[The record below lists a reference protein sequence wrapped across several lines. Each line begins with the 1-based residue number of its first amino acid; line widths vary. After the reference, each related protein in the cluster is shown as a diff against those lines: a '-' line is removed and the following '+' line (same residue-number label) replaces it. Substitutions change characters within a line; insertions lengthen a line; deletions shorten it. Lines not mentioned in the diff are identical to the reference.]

1 MNRFLNFWI
10 LKCQISA
17 RRFYN
22 PLGSY
27 YVLIWIEKKKKK
39 KTDKTKCVLFLIY
52 RHNLIHEITMK
63 RFRGLPL
70 AMESDLLIVW
80 SVAFAVT
87 GIIVIVINSLTL
99 YSFSKN
105 KLLQTRRH
113 FMIINLT
120 VADLL
125 FGVTGMSSAV
135 FYLLNPSDI
144 SFCLFAI
151 LNMFTK
157 LACLITLCLIAIE
170 RMHAIVWPLRHQV
183 LGCGIYKAA
192 LVLSWILSAVA
203 ATTSIVSVY
212 TYNSVLAESIL
223 PVLIA
228 AGIITMFTSYISIW
242 VSVHRRKK
250 DKHNTASNQD
260 KGLAITLLLVAGTFV
275 VTFVIPVLYMSIS
288 HLCSCYKPSLS
299 VTLLTY
305 LAPALESVI
314 NPVIYCF
321 RIPGFQDKLKL
332 KMVTLNCFKK
342 RVKRRDAT
350 TELSKRKSAPNNET
364 QRELSVLWSLIHYNK
379 D

>member
-1 MNRFLNFWI
+1 M
-10 LKCQISA
+10 
-17 RRFYN
+17 
-22 PLGSY
+22 
-27 YVLIWIEKKKKK
+27 
-39 KTDKTKCVLFLIY
+39 
-52 RHNLIHEITMK
+52 

-99 YSFSKN
+99 YSFTKN

-125 FGVTGMSSAV
+125 FGATGMSSAV

-151 LNMFTK
+151 LSMFTK

-170 RMHAIVWPLRHQV
+170 RMHAIVWPLRHHV
-183 LGCGIYKAA
+183 LGSGVYKTA

-203 ATTSIVSVY
+203 ATTSILSVY
-212 TYNSVLAESIL
+212 KYNSVLIL
-223 PVLIA
+223 PVLIS
-228 AGIITMFTSYISIW
+228 AGIITMITSYISIW
-242 VSVHRRKK
+242 VSVHRRIK
-250 DKHNTASNQD
+250 DKHNTATNQD
-260 KGLAITLLLVAGTFV
+260 KGLAITLLLLAGTFV
-275 VTFVIPVLYMSIS
+275 VTWVIPVLYMSIS
-288 HLCSCYKPSLS
+288 HLCSCHKPSLS

-332 KMVTLNCFKK
+332 KMVTMNCFKK
-342 RVKRRDAT
+342 RVKHRDAT
-350 TELSKRKSAPNNET
+350 TELSKRKSVPSNET
-364 QRELSVLWSLIHYNK
+364 QKELSVL
-379 D
+379 

>member
-1 MNRFLNFWI
+1 M
-10 LKCQISA
+10 
-17 RRFYN
+17 
-22 PLGSY
+22 
-27 YVLIWIEKKKKK
+27 
-39 KTDKTKCVLFLIY
+39 
-52 RHNLIHEITMK
+52 

-70 AMESDLLIVW
+70 AMESDLLIAW

-99 YSFSKN
+99 YSFTKN

-125 FGVTGMSSAV
+125 FGATGMSSAV

-170 RMHAIVWPLRHQV
+170 RMHAIVWPLRHHV
-183 LGCGIYKAA
+183 LGSGVYKTA

-203 ATTSIVSVY
+203 ATTSILSVY
-212 TYNSVLAESIL
+212 TYNSVLIL

-228 AGIITMFTSYISIW
+228 AGIITMITSYISIW
-242 VSVHRRKK
+242 VSVHRRIK
-250 DKHNTASNQD
+250 DKHNTATNQD
-260 KGLAITLLLVAGTFV
+260 KGLAITLLLLAGTFV
-275 VTFVIPVLYMSIS
+275 VTWVIPVLYMSIS

-332 KMVTLNCFKK
+332 KMVTMNCFKK
-342 RVKRRDAT
+342 RVKHRDAT
-350 TELSKRKSAPNNET
+350 TELSKRKSVPSNET
-364 QRELSVLWSLIHYNK
+364 QKELSVL
-379 D
+379 

>member
-1 MNRFLNFWI
+1 M
-10 LKCQISA
+10 
-17 RRFYN
+17 
-22 PLGSY
+22 
-27 YVLIWIEKKKKK
+27 
-39 KTDKTKCVLFLIY
+39 
-52 RHNLIHEITMK
+52 

-70 AMESDLLIVW
+70 AMESELLIVW

-99 YSFSKN
+99 YSFTKN

-125 FGVTGMSSAV
+125 FGATGMSSAV

-144 SFCLFAI
+144 SFCLFGI

-170 RMHAIVWPLRHQV
+170 RMHAIVWPLRHHV
-183 LGCGIYKAA
+183 LGFGVYKTA

-212 TYNSVLAESIL
+212 TYNSVLIL

-228 AGIITMFTSYISIW
+228 AGIITVITSYISIW

-250 DKHNTASNQD
+250 DKHNTATNQD

-275 VTFVIPVLYMSIS
+275 VTWVIPVLYMSIS

-305 LAPALESVI
+305 LAPALDSVI

-332 KMVTLNCFKK
+332 KMVTMNCFKK
-342 RVKRRDAT
+342 RVKRRDET
-350 TELSKRKSAPNNET
+350 TELSKRESAPSNQT
-364 QRELSVLWSLIHYNK
+364 QKELSVL
-379 D
+379 

>member
-1 MNRFLNFWI
+1 
-10 LKCQISA
+10 
-17 RRFYN
+17 
-22 PLGSY
+22 
-27 YVLIWIEKKKKK
+27 
-39 KTDKTKCVLFLIY
+39 
-52 RHNLIHEITMK
+52 
-63 RFRGLPL
+63 
-70 AMESDLLIVW
+70 MESDLLIVW

-125 FGVTGMSSAV
+125 FGATGMSSAV

-183 LGCGIYKAA
+183 LGCGVYKTA

-212 TYNSVLAESIL
+212 SYNSVLAESIL

-228 AGIITMFTSYISIW
+228 AGIITMITSYISIW

-299 VTLLTY
+299 VTTY

-342 RVKRRDAT
+342 RVKHRDAT
-350 TELSKRKSAPNNET
+350 TELSKRKSAPSNET
-364 QRELSVLWSLIHYNK
+364 QKELSVL
-379 D
+379 

>member
-1 MNRFLNFWI
+1 M
-10 LKCQISA
+10 
-17 RRFYN
+17 
-22 PLGSY
+22 
-27 YVLIWIEKKKKK
+27 
-39 KTDKTKCVLFLIY
+39 
-52 RHNLIHEITMK
+52 

-70 AMESDLLIVW
+70 AMESELLIVW

-99 YSFSKN
+99 YSFTKN

-125 FGVTGMSSAV
+125 FGATGMSSAV

-144 SFCLFAI
+144 SFCLFGI

-170 RMHAIVWPLRHQV
+170 RMHAIVWPLRHHV
-183 LGCGIYKAA
+183 LGFGVYKTA

-212 TYNSVLAESIL
+212 TYNSVLIL

-228 AGIITMFTSYISIW
+228 AGIITVITSYISIW

-250 DKHNTASNQD
+250 DKHNTATNQD
-260 KGLAITLLLVAGTFV
+260 KALAITLFLVAGTFV
-275 VTFVIPVLYMSIS
+275 VTWVIPVLYMSIS

-305 LAPALESVI
+305 LAPALDSVI

-332 KMVTLNCFKK
+332 KMVTMNCFKK
-342 RVKRRDAT
+342 RVKRRDET
-350 TELSKRKSAPNNET
+350 TELSKRESAPSNQT
-364 QRELSVLWSLIHYNK
+364 QKELSVL
-379 D
+379 

>member
-1 MNRFLNFWI
+1 M
-10 LKCQISA
+10 
-17 RRFYN
+17 
-22 PLGSY
+22 
-27 YVLIWIEKKKKK
+27 
-39 KTDKTKCVLFLIY
+39 
-52 RHNLIHEITMK
+52 M

-70 AMESDLLIVW
+70 AMESELLIVW

-99 YSFSKN
+99 YSFTKN

-125 FGVTGMSSAV
+125 FGATGMSSAV

-144 SFCLFAI
+144 SFCLFGI

-170 RMHAIVWPLRHQV
+170 RMHAIVWPLRHHV
-183 LGCGIYKAA
+183 LGFGVYKTA

-203 ATTSIVSVY
+203 ATTSIVSLY
-212 TYNSVLAESIL
+212 TYNSVLIL

-228 AGIITMFTSYISIW
+228 AGIITVITSYISIW

-250 DKHNTASNQD
+250 DKHNTATNQD

-275 VTFVIPVLYMSIS
+275 VTWVIPVLYMSIS

-305 LAPALESVI
+305 LAPALDSVI

-332 KMVTLNCFKK
+332 KMVTMNCFKK
-342 RVKRRDAT
+342 RVKRRDET
-350 TELSKRKSAPNNET
+350 TELSKRKSAPSNQT
-364 QRELSVLWSLIHYNK
+364 QKELSVL
-379 D
+379 

>member
-1 MNRFLNFWI
+1 
-10 LKCQISA
+10 
-17 RRFYN
+17 
-22 PLGSY
+22 
-27 YVLIWIEKKKKK
+27 
-39 KTDKTKCVLFLIY
+39 
-52 RHNLIHEITMK
+52 MK

-70 AMESDLLIVW
+70 AMESDLLIIW

-99 YSFSKN
+99 YSFMKN

-125 FGVTGMSSAV
+125 FGATGMSSAV

-151 LNMFTK
+151 LSMFTK

-183 LGCGIYKAA
+183 LGCGVYKTA
-192 LVLSWILSAVA
+192 LVLSWILSAAIA
-203 ATTSIVSVY
+203 ATTLIVSVY
-212 TYNSVLAESIL
+212 TYYSVIVEFSLL
-223 PVLIA
+223 VLIA
-228 AGIITMFTSYISIW
+228 AGIITMITSYISIW

-250 DKHNTASNQD
+250 DKHNTATNQD

-275 VTFVIPVLYMSIS
+275 VTWVIPVLYMSIS

-305 LAPALESVI
+305 LAPALDSVI
-314 NPVIYCF
+314 NPLIYCF
-321 RIPGFQDKLKL
+321 RIPGFQNKLKL
-332 KMVTLNCFKK
+332 KMVTMNLFKK
-342 RVKRRDAT
+342 RVKHRDAT
-350 TELSKRKSAPNNET
+350 TESSKRKSALSNET
-364 QRELSVLWSLIHYNK
+364 QKELSVL
-379 D
+379 

>member
-1 MNRFLNFWI
+1 M
-10 LKCQISA
+10 
-17 RRFYN
+17 
-22 PLGSY
+22 
-27 YVLIWIEKKKKK
+27 
-39 KTDKTKCVLFLIY
+39 
-52 RHNLIHEITMK
+52 M

-70 AMESDLLIVW
+70 AMESELLIVW

-99 YSFSKN
+99 YSFTKN

-125 FGVTGMSSAV
+125 FGATGMSSAV

-144 SFCLFAI
+144 SFCLFGI

-170 RMHAIVWPLRHQV
+170 RMHAIVWPLRHHV
-183 LGCGIYKAA
+183 LGFGVYKTA

-212 TYNSVLAESIL
+212 TYNSVLIL

-228 AGIITMFTSYISIW
+228 AGIITVITSYISIW

-250 DKHNTASNQD
+250 DKHNTATNQD

-275 VTFVIPVLYMSIS
+275 VTWVIPVLYMSIS

-305 LAPALESVI
+305 LAPALDSVI

-332 KMVTLNCFKK
+332 KMVTMNCFKK
-342 RVKRRDAT
+342 RVKRRDET
-350 TELSKRKSAPNNET
+350 TELSKRESAPSNQT
-364 QRELSVLWSLIHYNK
+364 QKELSVL
-379 D
+379 

>member
-1 MNRFLNFWI
+1 
-10 LKCQISA
+10 
-17 RRFYN
+17 
-22 PLGSY
+22 
-27 YVLIWIEKKKKK
+27 
-39 KTDKTKCVLFLIY
+39 
-52 RHNLIHEITMK
+52 MK

-125 FGVTGMSSAV
+125 FGATGMSSAV

-183 LGCGIYKAA
+183 LGCGVYKTA

-212 TYNSVLAESIL
+212 SYNSVLAESIL

-228 AGIITMFTSYISIW
+228 AGIITMITSYISIW

-332 KMVTLNCFKK
+332 NMVTLNCFKK

-350 TELSKRKSAPNNET
+350 IELSKRKSAPSNET
-364 QRELSVLWSLIHYNK
+364 QRNCQSC
-379 D
+379 DP

>member
-1 MNRFLNFWI
+1 M
-10 LKCQISA
+10 
-17 RRFYN
+17 
-22 PLGSY
+22 
-27 YVLIWIEKKKKK
+27 
-39 KTDKTKCVLFLIY
+39 
-52 RHNLIHEITMK
+52 M

-70 AMESDLLIVW
+70 AMESELLIVW

-99 YSFSKN
+99 YSFTKN

-125 FGVTGMSSAV
+125 FGATGMSSAV

-144 SFCLFAI
+144 SFCLFGI

-170 RMHAIVWPLRHQV
+170 RMHAIVWPLRHHV
-183 LGCGIYKAA
+183 LGFGVYKTA

-212 TYNSVLAESIL
+212 TYNSVLIL

-228 AGIITMFTSYISIW
+228 AGIITVITSYISIW

-250 DKHNTASNQD
+250 DKHNTATNQD
-260 KGLAITLLLVAGTFV
+260 KGLAITLLLVASTFV
-275 VTFVIPVLYMSIS
+275 VTWVIPVLYMSIS

-305 LAPALESVI
+305 LAPALDSVI

-332 KMVTLNCFKK
+332 KMVTMNCFKK
-342 RVKRRDAT
+342 RVKRRDET
-350 TELSKRKSAPNNET
+350 TELSKRESAPSNQT
-364 QRELSVLWSLIHYNK
+364 QKELSVL
-379 D
+379 

>member
-1 MNRFLNFWI
+1 
-10 LKCQISA
+10 
-17 RRFYN
+17 
-22 PLGSY
+22 
-27 YVLIWIEKKKKK
+27 
-39 KTDKTKCVLFLIY
+39 
-52 RHNLIHEITMK
+52 
-63 RFRGLPL
+63 
-70 AMESDLLIVW
+70 MESDLLIVW

-99 YSFSKN
+99 YSFTKN

-125 FGVTGMSSAV
+125 FGATGMSSAV

-151 LNMFTK
+151 LSMFTK

-170 RMHAIVWPLRHQV
+170 RMHAIVWPLRHHV
-183 LGCGIYKAA
+183 LGCGVYKTA

-203 ATTSIVSVY
+203 VTTSIVSVY
-212 TYNSVLAESIL
+212 TYNSVLIL

-228 AGIITMFTSYISIW
+228 AGMITMITSYISIW

-250 DKHNTASNQD
+250 DKHNTATNQD

-275 VTFVIPVLYMSIS
+275 VTWVIPVLYMSIS

-321 RIPGFQDKLKL
+321 RIPGFQDKLKV
-332 KMVTLNCFKK
+332 KMVTMNCFKK

-350 TELSKRKSAPNNET
+350 TELSKRKSAPSNET
-364 QRELSVLWSLIHYNK
+364 QKELSVL
-379 D
+379 

>member
-1 MNRFLNFWI
+1 M
-10 LKCQISA
+10 
-17 RRFYN
+17 
-22 PLGSY
+22 
-27 YVLIWIEKKKKK
+27 
-39 KTDKTKCVLFLIY
+39 
-52 RHNLIHEITMK
+52 
-63 RFRGLPL
+63 
-70 AMESDLLIVW
+70 
-80 SVAFAVT
+80 
-87 GIIVIVINSLTL
+87 
-99 YSFSKN
+99 KN
-105 KLLQTRRH
+105 KFLQNRRH

-125 FGVTGMSSAV
+125 FGATGMSSAV

-183 LGCGIYKAA
+183 LGCGVYKTA

-228 AGIITMFTSYISIW
+228 AGIITMITSYISIW

-250 DKHNTASNQD
+250 DKHNTATNQD
-260 KGLAITLLLVAGTFV
+260 KGLAITLMLVAGTFV

-288 HLCSCYKPSLS
+288 HLCSCYKPSLP
-299 VTLLTY
+299 VTLMTY

-314 NPVIYCF
+314 NPIIYCF

-332 KMVTLNCFKK
+332 KMVTMNCFKK

-350 TELSKRKSAPNNET
+350 TELSKRKNASSNET
-364 QRELSVLWSLIHYNK
+364 QKELSVL
-379 D
+379 